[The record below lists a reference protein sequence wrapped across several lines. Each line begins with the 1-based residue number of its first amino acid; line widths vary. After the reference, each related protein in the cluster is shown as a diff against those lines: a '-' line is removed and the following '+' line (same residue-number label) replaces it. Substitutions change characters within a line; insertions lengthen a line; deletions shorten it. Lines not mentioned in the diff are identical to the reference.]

1 MYDVTSC
8 SKNSER
14 DGRDRFGLKTSII
27 VMEVLWTGPFL
38 DISTKNYKK
47 FKMVGFFGFCRN
59 SKKKKVANQILKAKL
74 I

>member
-47 FKMVGFFGFCRN
+47 FKMVALDFLDFVEIRR
-59 SKKKKVANQILKAKL
+59 KKRGPTRF
-74 I
+74 